1 MSNKMKSTLAAIKS
15 NFEAIAKRQRAL
27 AAKVSHP
34 RMKAMREKVAKS
46 YEADL
51 PKLTAFVVNCATDAH
66 ESLAEYVCDEGHL
79 TWTDERGNT
88 TSIYAVTDS
97 NGWLAKGIWF
107 LNSEGLVRER
117 VGNKRLVK
125 VENVPSL

>member
-1 MSNKMKSTLAAIKS
+1 MEATLAAIKS
-15 NFEAIAKRQRAL
+15 NFTAIAKRQRAL
-27 AAKVSHP
+27 AAKASHP

-66 ESLAEYVCDEGHL
+66 QSLAEYVCDEGYL
-79 TWTDERGNT
+79 TWADERGNT
-88 TSIYAVTDS
+88 TSLYCVTAR
-97 NGWLAKGIWF
+97 NGWLAKGVWF
-107 LNSEGLVRER
+107 INPDGLIREQ

-125 VENVPSL
+125 VADVPSL